1 MGLFRSLLPGENFI
15 TQTHTSVHNQQ
26 IGLGL
31 HNLRTYFSKTAC
43 SQPHLPTQGAFRQV
57 HSIMTDSLIKRLCI
71 HFTMQFLQV
80 APNMLIISL
89 LGVLIRYFRVM
100 LLPNTKIA
108 GNTPGPPKFHQCC
121 SSSLFLFLFRFIFPL
136 LFFFLFIFR
145 HLVSGNLLA
154 VHKWAFQRLVLWW
167 LEFTA
172 DVNSLVETTKPQNAG
187 ETKRFFTTG
196 SPWLAS
202 GGSRVNYLWAKPITE
217 PAFWGQELG
226 LMDTIQWSHKSNLFR
241 CFHCSAAH

>member
-1 MGLFRSLLPGENFI
+1 M
-15 TQTHTSVHNQQ
+15 HNQQ

-89 LGVLIRYFRVM
+89 FGVLIRYFRVM

-136 LFFFLFIFR
+136 LFFFLLIFR
-145 HLVSGNLLA
+145 HLISGNLLA
-154 VHKWAFQRLVLWW
+154 VPKWDFQRLVLWW
-167 LEFTA
+167 LEFTV
-172 DVNSLVETTKPQNAG
+172 DVNSLVEATKPQNAG
-187 ETKRFFTTG
+187 RQRG
-196 SPWLAS
+196 SWPQGVLELPQGAQQS
-202 GGSRVNYLWAKPITE
+202 ITS
-217 PAFWGQELG
+217 EL
-226 LMDTIQWSHKSNLFR
+226 SP
-241 CFHCSAAH
+241 

>member
-1 MGLFRSLLPGENFI
+1 M
-15 TQTHTSVHNQQ
+15 HNQQ

-89 LGVLIRYFRVM
+89 FGVLIRYFRVM

-108 GNTPGPPKFHQCC
+108 GNTSGPPKFHQCC

-136 LFFFLFIFR
+136 LFFFLLIFR
-145 HLVSGNLLA
+145 HLISGNLLA
-154 VHKWAFQRLVLWW
+154 VPKWDFQRLVLWW
-167 LEFTA
+167 LEFTV
-172 DVNSLVETTKPQNAG
+172 DVNSLVEATKPQNAG
-187 ETKRFFTTG
+187 RQRG
-196 SPWLAS
+196 SWPQGVLELPQGAQES
-202 GGSRVNYLWAKPITE
+202 ITS
-217 PAFWGQELG
+217 EL
-226 LMDTIQWSHKSNLFR
+226 SP
-241 CFHCSAAH
+241 

>member
-1 MGLFRSLLPGENFI
+1 M
-15 TQTHTSVHNQQ
+15 HNQQ

-43 SQPHLPTQGAFRQV
+43 SQPHLPTQGAFCQV

-89 LGVLIRYFRVM
+89 FGVLIRYFRVM

-136 LFFFLFIFR
+136 LFFFIDFFLMWTVFNVFIEFVIILPVFYVLFCFGFFLAMR
-145 HLVSGNLLA
+145 HVRS
-154 VHKWAFQRLVLWW
+154 
-167 LEFTA
+167 
-172 DVNSLVETTKPQNAG
+172 
-187 ETKRFFTTG
+187 
-196 SPWLAS
+196 
-202 GGSRVNYLWAKPITE
+202 
-217 PAFWGQELG
+217 
-226 LMDTIQWSHKSNLFR
+226 
-241 CFHCSAAH
+241 

>member
-43 SQPHLPTQGAFRQV
+43 SQPHLPTQGAFHQV

-71 HFTMQFLQV
+71 HFTKQFLQV

-167 LEFTA
+167 LEFTV

-196 SPWLAS
+196 SP
-202 GGSRVNYLWAKPITE
+202 
-217 PAFWGQELG
+217 
-226 LMDTIQWSHKSNLFR
+226 
-241 CFHCSAAH
+241 

>member
-1 MGLFRSLLPGENFI
+1 M
-15 TQTHTSVHNQQ
+15 HNQQ

-89 LGVLIRYFRVM
+89 FGVLIRYFRVM

-136 LFFFLFIFR
+136 LFFFLLIFR
-145 HLVSGNLLA
+145 HLISGNLLA
-154 VHKWAFQRLVLWW
+154 VPKWDFQRLVLWW
-167 LEFTA
+167 LEFIV
-172 DVNSLVETTKPQNAG
+172 DVNSLVEATKPQNAG
-187 ETKRFFTTG
+187 RQRG
-196 SPWLAS
+196 SWPQGVLELPQGAQES
-202 GGSRVNYLWAKPITE
+202 ITS
-217 PAFWGQELG
+217 EL
-226 LMDTIQWSHKSNLFR
+226 SP
-241 CFHCSAAH
+241 

>member
-196 SPWLAS
+196 SP
-202 GGSRVNYLWAKPITE
+202 
-217 PAFWGQELG
+217 
-226 LMDTIQWSHKSNLFR
+226 
-241 CFHCSAAH
+241 

>member
-1 MGLFRSLLPGENFI
+1 M
-15 TQTHTSVHNQQ
+15 HNQQ

-43 SQPHLPTQGAFRQV
+43 SQTHLPTQGAFRQV

-89 LGVLIRYFRVM
+89 FGVLIRYFRVM

-136 LFFFLFIFR
+136 LFFFLLIFR
-145 HLVSGNLLA
+145 HLISGNLLA
-154 VHKWAFQRLVLWW
+154 VPKWDFQRLVLWW
-167 LEFTA
+167 LEFIV
-172 DVNSLVETTKPQNAG
+172 DVNSLVEATKPQNAG
-187 ETKRFFTTG
+187 RQRG
-196 SPWLAS
+196 SWPQGVLELPQGAQES
-202 GGSRVNYLWAKPITE
+202 ITS
-217 PAFWGQELG
+217 EL
-226 LMDTIQWSHKSNLFR
+226 SP
-241 CFHCSAAH
+241 